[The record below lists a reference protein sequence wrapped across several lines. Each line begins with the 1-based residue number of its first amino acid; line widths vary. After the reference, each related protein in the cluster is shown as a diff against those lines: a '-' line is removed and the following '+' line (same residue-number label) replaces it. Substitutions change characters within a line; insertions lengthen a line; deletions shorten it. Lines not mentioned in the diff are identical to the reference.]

1 MEITESAIPGLLVVE
16 IPLHAD
22 NRGFFEENWQRE
34 KMVAAGLPDFGPVQ
48 HNISYNFTAGATR
61 GIHAEP
67 WDKLVSVVAGRVFAA
82 WVDLRD
88 GDSFGTTFSIELA
101 PGRAVFVPRGVG
113 NSYQTLED
121 DTTYSYLVNAHWS
134 ADAVYTNVNLL
145 DETAA
150 IEWPLPL
157 REVSDKDKAH
167 PRLQDVTPFQPR
179 RDVILG
185 ADGQLGRALRELLPE
200 AIALT
205 RADLDLTDPAAYDSV
220 AWAQVG
226 TIYNA
231 AAYTAVDQAE
241 TPEGRRTAWAVNV
254 TAVANLARI
263 ATEHRLTLINV
274 SSDYVFDGT
283 AESHPIDEAV
293 SPLGVYG
300 QTKAA
305 GEAVTSTVPRHYIV
319 RTSWVIGDGGNFV
332 STMQRLARDGVSP
345 TVVDDQFGR
354 LTQASELAQGLVDL
368 VTSKAPYGIHH
379 ITGGGPVMTWA
390 DIAREAF
397 AGEGRDP
404 SDITGVSTETYGEGK
419 SMAPRPR
426 HSALEPR

>member
-1 MEITESAIPGLLVVE
+1 VTVQITESTIPGLLVVE

-22 NRGFFEENWQRE
+22 NRGFFEENWQRA

-82 WVDLRD
+82 WVDLRE

-157 REVSDKDKAH
+157 REVSDKDKGH
-167 PRLQDVTPFQPR
+167 PRLADVVPFSPR

-185 ADGQLGRALRELLPE
+185 ADGQLGRALRALLPD
-200 AIALT
+200 ALALT
-205 RADLDLTDPAAYDSV
+205 RGDLDLADPSTYDSV
-220 AWAQVG
+220 DWGQVG

-231 AAYTAVDQAE
+231 AV
-241 TPEGRRTAWAVNV
+241 
-254 TAVANLARI
+254 
-263 ATEHRLTLINV
+263 
-274 SSDYVFDGT
+274 
-283 AESHPIDEAV
+283 
-293 SPLGVYG
+293 
-300 QTKAA
+300 
-305 GEAVTSTVPRHYIV
+305 
-319 RTSWVIGDGGNFV
+319 
-332 STMQRLARDGVSP
+332 
-345 TVVDDQFGR
+345 
-354 LTQASELAQGLVDL
+354 
-368 VTSKAPYGIHH
+368 
-379 ITGGGPVMTWA
+379 
-390 DIAREAF
+390 
-397 AGEGRDP
+397 
-404 SDITGVSTETYGEGK
+404 
-419 SMAPRPR
+419 
-426 HSALEPR
+426 